1 MHFIIVEKL
10 KLIVGWNPKVACT
23 TLKTLILR
31 KLGHEIKGNVH
42 DNLFLKKIYL
52 SQKNFFFFIM

>member
-1 MHFIIVEKL
+1 MHFIIVDKL

-31 KLGHEIKGNVH
+31 KLGH
-42 DNLFLKKIYL
+42 
-52 SQKNFFFFIM
+52 